1 MLQIIPSEK
10 RYFSDMGNMNSH
22 FLFSFADYYD
32 VNNTHFWN
40 LRVFNDDF
48 LEWNSGFG
56 MHPHKYY
63 EIMTIMLEGT
73 ITHKDTLGND
83 IKVSKNQI
91 QVTDTAT
98 GIMHSE
104 INAESESLKLYQ
116 VWFSPDEMS
125 PKPKY
130 FTATFEEKDFENKLA
145 VLGTGLQDHERG
157 LTSKL
162 SVERWVFDAGKV
174 LEIDYEKHVFLY
186 ITSGSVKLH
195 NWEVLQPKDQ
205 LRAFGEE
212 KIMLE
217 FLEKTDFILIESE

>member
-1 MLQIIPSEK
+1 MLQIIPAEK

-32 VNNTHFWN
+32 PSNTHFWN

-48 LEWNSGFG
+48 LEGNSGFG

-73 ITHKDTLGND
+73 ITHKDSLWNH
-83 IKVSKNQI
+83 IKVTKNQI

-98 GIMHSE
+98 GISHSE
-104 INAESESLKLYQ
+104 INAENEDLKLYQ
-116 VWFSPDEMS
+116 IWFSPDDMS

-130 FTATFEEKDFENKLA
+130 FTATFQDQDFENKLA
-145 VLGTGLQDHERG
+145 ILGTGLQEHPNS

-162 SVERWVFDAGKV
+162 SVERWIFDVGKT
-174 LEIDYEKHVFLY
+174 LEIDYNKYVFLY
-186 ITSGSVKLH
+186 VTSWKIKLP
-195 NWEVLQPKDQ
+195 NWEIINSKDQ

-212 KIMLE
+212 KITLT
-217 FLEKTDFILIESE
+217 FLEKTDFILIQSE